1 MDIVSTPTAA
11 GRGAPATGAP
21 EGFCSANER
30 RLLRL
35 IRERGPISRADLARE
50 TGLTLQSIVRLVG
63 TLMERDL
70 VVGGPKVPSGPGQ
83 PSLPIE
89 IARNAA
95 FSVGVSIMDDALSA
109 VVIDLSGRVRATHE
123 ELFDTTD
130 RSRVT
135 SRLGAILT
143 DLSGASGFDRSRLVG
158 VGVAIPGFF
167 VDSRGAVNAPLV
179 MNDWALTDLE
189 AHLGAALGLP
199 VWIENDGSAAAAG
212 ESVYGA
218 GRHHRSFAYIH
229 IASGLGGGIVLDGK
243 PWRGR
248 NGNAGEFTGTL
259 PPSTRPDRPTL
270 RLLLDLV
277 NAQPGAG
284 RPFSSVGALVQAFDP
299 EWPAVETWLARTGE
313 GVSAILSAAAA
324 VLDPDAIVIGGRIPA
339 ALTQHLIERARFYSV
354 PVRDQ
359 DRRFPTLVASRTG
372 GDGAAL
378 GAATL
383 PFLHHFF

>member
-1 MDIVSTPTAA
+1 MDIVSTPAAA
-11 GRGAPATGAP
+11 GRGAPATSVP

-35 IRERGPISRADLARE
+35 IREKGPISRADLARE
-50 TGLTLQSIVRLVG
+50 TGLTLQSIVRLVAA
-63 TLMERDL
+63 LMERDL

-89 IARNAA
+89 IARDAA

-123 ELFDTTD
+123 ELFDTAD
-130 RSRVT
+130 RGRVT
-135 SRLGAILT
+135 RHLGSILK
-143 DLSGASGFDRSRLVG
+143 DLSGAGGFDRSRLVG

-189 AHLGAALGLP
+189 AHLGAALELP

-218 GRHHRSFAYIH
+218 GQHHRSFAYIH
-229 IASGLGGGIVLDGK
+229 IASGLGGGVVLDGK

-277 NAQPGAG
+277 NAQPGTG
-284 RPFSSVGALVQAFDP
+284 RPFPSVGALVQAFDP

-324 VLDPDAIVIGGRIPA
+324 VLDPDAIVIGGRIPPG
-339 ALTQHLIERARFYSV
+339 LTLRLIERAHFYSV

-372 GDGAAL
+372 GDSAAL